1 MNMKNSTHLEL
12 NANHL
17 KIIAAI
23 TMFIDHLGYFLFPSI
38 TLFRVIGRV
47 SYPIFAFFIAE
58 GCIHTNNMKK
68 YFGRISILGSICMV
82 VTYLA
87 EGILYGNILI
97 TFSFSILIIT
107 IMEKILVYEK
117 MITDLLLNILLLSI
131 CIVFAILTFQYIE
144 IDYGV
149 LGIIVPVL
157 CWIFLRINKKM
168 GLLALAVGLI
178 LLSIVMGGYQIYCM
192 LSLVLLQVYN
202 GRRGQ
207 VSLSRF
213 FYLFYPLH
221 IAAIEAVAM
230 IMDRV

>member
-1 MNMKNSTHLEL
+1 
-12 NANHL
+12 
-17 KIIAAI
+17 
-23 TMFIDHLGYFLFPSI
+23 
-38 TLFRVIGRV
+38 
-47 SYPIFAFFIAE
+47 
-58 GCIHTNNMKK
+58 
-68 YFGRISILGSICMV
+68 
-82 VTYLA
+82 
-87 EGILYGNILI
+87 
-97 TFSFSILIIT
+97 
-107 IMEKILVYEK
+107 